1 MGAQTLAMARGY
13 PPGLNIKIDNS
24 IVEFLVA
31 KVTARTHAKWP
42 AGMRHCDLTQR
53 CRLSLP
59 SIPSPSTG
67 GRGCMA
73 HCAKRPRPARERD
86 GRTALQLSTLG
97 VHPFSGVPVL
107 AACMLVCGRADF
119 SAVGGAENCEDAR
132 CRSDW
137 AECAPFCSAAARPG
151 CCQARRTVCYCSTV
165 RFAPNSQCYS
175 NLRICA
181 AKGNS

>member
-1 MGAQTLAMARGY
+1 MARGY

-42 AGMRHCDLTQR
+42 AGMRRCDLTQR

-97 VHPFSGVPVL
+97 VHPFSGVRVL
-107 AACMLVCGRADF
+107 ACLFVVEPT
-119 SAVGGAENCEDAR
+119 SA
-132 CRSDW
+132 
-137 AECAPFCSAAARPG
+137 PSAALKRARTLAGVAATTLHNERRPGQNARPFETPLPG
-151 CCQARRTVCYCSTV
+151 QAHGLCTT

-181 AKGNS
+181 AKGDSQTSPAGDG

>member
-1 MGAQTLAMARGY
+1 MGRLRLLRLLGGVVDFCGMSRVVDPDGAVPRLRTQPAPARALLWLRRGAPKIDMGAQTLAMARGY

-42 AGMRHCDLTQR
+42 AGMRRCDLTQR

-73 HCAKRPRPARERD
+73 HFAKRPRPARERD

-119 SAVGGAENCEDAR
+119 SAVGGA
-132 CRSDW
+132 
-137 AECAPFCSAAARPG
+137 
-151 CCQARRTVCYCSTV
+151 
-165 RFAPNSQCYS
+165 
-175 NLRICA
+175 
-181 AKGNS
+181 